1 MLVRCRII
9 EINENNKVYAYLAVA
24 TSNLMDYL
32 NKITNVSVF
41 STKTVNVD

>member
-1 MLVRCRII
+1 MLVRCLII
-9 EINENNKVYAYLAVA
+9 VINENNKVKAQLAIA

-32 NKITNVSVF
+32 NKITNVTVF